1 MIIKNNNGEFPVNA
15 AQYNYLTRKFE
26 FNMINWD
33 IIHRT
38 NFINST
44 WEYDKADEYFE
55 KNWRQFR
62 NQLK

>member
-1 MIIKNNNGEFPVNA
+1 MVIKNNNGEFSVNA
-15 AQYNYLTRKFE
+15 AQFNYLMSKFE
-26 FNMINWD
+26 FNLINWD
-33 IIHRT
+33 IVQKT

-44 WEYDKADEYFE
+44 WEYCKADEYFE